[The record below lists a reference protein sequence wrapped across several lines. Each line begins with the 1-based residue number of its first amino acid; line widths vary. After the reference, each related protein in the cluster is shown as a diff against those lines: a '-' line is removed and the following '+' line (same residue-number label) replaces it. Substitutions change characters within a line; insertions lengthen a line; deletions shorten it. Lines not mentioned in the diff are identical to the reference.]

1 MSKLFLLCCAIVFF
15 CSCNRKEQVI
25 AIPQMKLVM
34 WDVIT
39 ADEWMRKQFSTDTII
54 DSTKKNIALY
64 NKIFALHK
72 ITKEE
77 YYNSYNYYKNHPNE
91 MKTLLDS
98 LAAFGTRKRDTLN
111 NHIGK

>member
-1 MSKLFLLCCAIVFF
+1 MFA
-15 CSCNRKEQVI
+15 CNQKKKAI

-39 ADEWMRKQFSTDTII
+39 ADEWMRKQSIADTII

-77 YYNSYNYYKNHPNE
+77 YYSSYDYYKNHPNE
-91 MKTLLDS
+91 MKILLDS
-98 LAAFGTRKRDTLN
+98 LAAFGTRKRDTLT

>member
-1 MSKLFLLCCAIVFF
+1 MRKLVLSCCCIVVLYA
-15 CSCNRKEQVI
+15 CNQKQKVI

-39 ADEWMRKQFSTDTII
+39 ADEWMKRQFPTDTIV

-64 NKIFALHK
+64 NKIFSLYK
-72 ITKEE
+72 LTKED
-77 YYNSYNYYKNHPNE
+77 YYSSYDYYKNHPNE
-91 MKTLLDS
+91 MKILLDS
-98 LAAFGTRKRDTLN
+98 LAAFGTRKRDTLT

>member
-1 MSKLFLLCCAIVFF
+1 
-15 CSCNRKEQVI
+15 
-25 AIPQMKLVM
+25 MKLVM

-39 ADEWMRKQFSTDTII
+39 ADEWMRKQFSTDSII

-64 NKIFALHK
+64 NKIYALHK
-72 ITKEE
+72 ITKED
-77 YYNSYNYYKNHPNE
+77 YYSSYYYYKNHPNE

-98 LAAFGTRKRDTLN
+98 LAAFGTRKRDTLT